1 MMTKNL
7 GFQCLLEGFF
17 LEWLIAGRGLS
28 KRTVEGYRDSFI
40 LLLRWFRDDRSIPAD
55 KVGMDDLSME
65 NIEAFLVYLT
75 KVRGNA
81 PKTANCRLAALR
93 SFCRYVSY
101 KDPLRLEEMRRI
113 LSIPQR
119 KEMRPELTYLNAT
132 EVGWLVEACDK
143 STAKG
148 RECRLLIELLY
159 NTGARISELLAL
171 RAGNFAFGNDG
182 SCRMSII
189 GKGRKERTLPLWPE
203 SAAAAKVHIDEH
215 GLGANS
221 YVFNGRNVKHLTRS
235 GARTRIDEIVK
246 RATAKHLSLCKTRI
260 TPHTFRHSTA
270 MTMLAAGIDIST
282 IAIWL
287 GHEGIQATHRYMI
300 ADMKIKEDAISR
312 IHQDWGDTVKRRY
325 SADPKTLAFLRSL

>member
-1 MMTKNL
+1 MMIRNS
-7 GFQCLLEGFF
+7 GFQSLLEGFF
-17 LEWLIAGRGLS
+17 LEWLIAGRGVS
-28 KRTVEGYRDSFI
+28 QRTIEGYRDSFV
-40 LLLRWFRDDRSIPAD
+40 LLLRWFRDERSIPAD

-81 PKTANCRLAALR
+81 PKTANCRLAAMR

-101 KDPLRLEEMRRI
+101 KDPLRLEETRRI

-119 KEMRPELTYLNAT
+119 KEMRPELAYLNAT

-143 STAKG
+143 STVKG
-148 RECRLLIELLY
+148 RECRLLIGLLY
-159 NTGARISELLAL
+159 NTGARISEILAL
-171 RAGNFAFGNDG
+171 RVGDFAFGNDG
-182 SCRMSII
+182 SCRMTII

-203 SAAAAKVHIDEH
+203 SAAATRMHIDEH
-215 GLGANS
+215 CLGTSS

-235 GARTRIDEIVK
+235 GARTRLDEAVK
-246 RATAKHLSLCKTRI
+246 RAMEKHPSLGKTRI
-260 TPHTFRHSTA
+260 TPHIFRHSVA

-287 GHEGIQATHRYMI
+287 GHEGVQTTHRYMI

-312 IHQDWGDTVKRRY
+312 VHPDWGNTAKGKYR
-325 SADPKTLAFLRSL
+325 ADPKTLAFLRSL